1 MLMLEGMTAKR
12 ASGSQTARQKA
23 AVIKAARLE
32 KEKQIMAALLAGLE
46 ALEERSQAEE
56 KLALAVSQMLDLGEA
71 KASIAR
77 DLGLSSSEMKKLESL
92 LASSDVA
99 KGETLDTQA
108 SVIDAKSSS

>member
-1 MLMLEGMTAKR
+1 MLEVMTTKR
-12 ASGSQTARQKA
+12 ASGSQIARQKA

-56 KLALAVSQMLDLGEA
+56 KLALAVSQMLDLGET

-92 LASSDVA
+92 LASSEVA

-108 SVIDAKSSS
+108 SVIDAKKSS

>member
-56 KLALAVSQMLDLGEA
+56 KLAVAFF
-71 KASIAR
+71 SIAAQNSFIA
-77 DLGLSSSEMKKLESL
+77 LGLE
-92 LASSDVA
+92 VFA
-99 KGETLDTQA
+99 KQHAE
-108 SVIDAKSSS
+108 VFVVFAKEDSHFFVHSGRYLK